1 MEFTNCKCWEL
12 SGWSLRIV
20 NAGSSDDGGDAM
32 DAMQA
37 MLNKCTI
44 CLLILRTI
52 KIIYHNFIYFL

>member
-1 MEFTNCKCWEL
+1 MEL